1 MFDPQLVLCNVRYV
15 CAGAEREGR
24 AREGASGAG
33 TGDTC
38 LATVVCC
45 LVGAHGWYAEGLTT
59 GSLAACMRA
68 NVQKISASGGIFNFG

>member
-1 MFDPQLVLCNVRYV
+1 MLCNVRYV

-45 LVGAHGWYAEGLTT
+45 LVGAWLVWEGLTT

-68 NVQKISASGGIFNFG
+68 NVQKVSASGGIFNFG